1 MFVSAATSGVFS
13 APLKARYPRRPIAQD
28 SGVSSGLSISPLRAS
43 GGPPSIF
50 QSAPKRTPSLVA
62 PPKAGGGMLFQ
73 LQGSSRNSSPLMVGV
88 RASHRTQA
96 VPMGRLQSSQSD
108 LLSSLRKIDRSSRLI
123 QANASPF
130 RQQGGFGAQLGT
142 SSLSLLG

>member
-13 APLKARYPRRPIAQD
+13 APLKSRYQRRPIAQD
-28 SGVSSGLSISPLRAS
+28 SVANSGLSISPLRAT

-62 PPKAGGGMLFQ
+62 PPKAGGGVLFQ

-96 VPMGRLQSSQSD
+96 VPLGRLQSNQSG